1 MVQISVSR
9 LGFYVHAVFA
19 LLLVS
24 HAAGLSVQTRVLEK
38 KAVNPNMRCTI
49 RSESRNWNP
58 AIPAVITG
66 TIENLS
72 DGPLDIAVEP
82 TLYLSPYPPY
92 PPMAEQDEY
101 WAPVDVLNDS
111 PLRLDKRSIGAR
123 GEAEAIKPLS
133 LQLKF
138 KNKGDSIDF
147 RIDAQ
152 HVLWD
157 RVISSN
163 WPSRRL
169 FAVVQSGAY
178 EVRLVLGSESGES
191 KSNRQRIAISNP
203 SSRSRLPLN

>member
-1 MVQISVSR
+1 MPLVTMFQAFASR
-9 LGFYVHAVFA
+9 IGSYVHAGLA

-24 HAAGLSVQTRVLEK
+24 HAAGLSAQTRVPEM
-38 KAVNPNMRCTI
+38 KAVNPNIRCTI
-49 RSESRNWNP
+49 RSESHNWNP
-58 AIPAVITG
+58 AVPAVVTG

-72 DGPLDIAVEP
+72 DGPLNIAVGP
-82 TLYLSPYPPY
+82 TLYLSPYPPT
-92 PPMAEQDEY
+92 AQQDAY

-111 PLRLDKRSIGAR
+111 PLRLDKRPIGAK
-123 GEAEAIKPLS
+123 GKAEAIKPRL

-157 RVISSN
+157 RVISSV

-169 FAVVQSGAY
+169 FTVVQPGAY
-178 EVRLVLGSESGES
+178 EVRLVLGSENGES
-191 KSNRQRIAISNP
+191 KSNRERIAISKP
-203 SSRSRLPLN
+203 PQ

>member
-1 MVQISVSR
+1 MSLLVIMFRAFASR
-9 LGFYVHAVFA
+9 IGFYVHAGLA

-24 HAAGLSVQTRVLEK
+24 HAAGLSAQTRVLEK
-38 KAVNPNMRCTI
+38 KAVNPNIRCTI

-58 AIPAVITG
+58 AVPAVITG

-92 PPMAEQDEY
+92 PHTLQQDEY

-111 PLRLDKRSIGAR
+111 PLRLDERPI
-123 GEAEAIKPLS
+123 
-133 LQLKF
+133 QLKF

-157 RVISSN
+157 RVISSV

-169 FAVVQSGAY
+169 FATVQPGAY
-178 EVRLVLGSESGES
+178 EVRLVLESESGES
-191 KSNRQRIAISNP
+191 KSNRQRIAISKQP
-203 SSRSRLPLN
+203 Q